1 MSWTAQRLRE
11 LLDGECAH
19 MCAHMG
25 CDMHVHSSYSSDVP
39 DVLSQRPLNRLLSAL
54 ERGMYYFVLTD
65 HDTMAGYVQLMD
77 ELSMMGEVGKL
88 AAERVISGV
97 ELSCRCP
104 EVGIVHTNVF
114 GLDERQFAH
123 IDRLRDAGGFVRL
136 ERLMP
141 YLDAE
146 GLVCSL
152 NHPLWQ
158 PPDGN
163 ITFSKVVRGVL
174 TTLLNRRLHNGEA
187 ISQKIVESLYSP
199 EGQRRMEEVYR
210 GTLDI
215 AGQFSLIEVNGSR
228 VALMNDI
235 AEHIASEVG
244 VPTCGGSDDHYGEVL
259 GLCYTIADGKDKWEF
274 LERVE
279 KGMGQ
284 VMRRDADFATS
295 CMRFINFIRLV
306 AESEEPEEVVVSLFN
321 SQIGRLPL
329 LIAPRFIR
337 LMYRLLNRRN
347 KRAQRAVEIMATS
360 YLKAQDLRG
369 GRGTS

>member
-1 MSWTAQRLRE
+1 MSRTVQRLRE

-19 MCAHMG
+19 LA

-39 DVLSQRPLNRLLSAL
+39 DVPSQKPLRRLVSAL

-65 HDTMAGYVQLMD
+65 HDTMAGYAQLMD
-77 ELSMMGEVGKL
+77 ELSTMGEVGRQ

-97 ELSCRCP
+97 ELSCRCT

-123 IDRLRDAGGFVRL
+123 IDRLRDTAGFVRL

-141 YLDAE
+141 YLDAQ

-152 NHPLWQ
+152 NHPLWV
-158 PPDGN
+158 PPDSN

-174 TTLLNRRLHNGEA
+174 TTLFNKRLHNGEA
-187 ISQKIVESLYSP
+187 ISQKIVESLYSQ
-199 EGQRRMEEVYR
+199 EGRRRMEAIYR

-215 AGQFSLIEVNGSR
+215 AGQFSLIETNGSR

-244 VPTCGGSDDHYGEVL
+244 VPMCGGSDDHYGEVL
-259 GLCYTIADGKDKWEF
+259 GLCHTIADGEDKWEF

-279 KGMGQ
+279 RGDGR
-284 VMRRDADFATS
+284 VVRRDADFATS
-295 CMRFINFIRLV
+295 CMRLVNFIRLV
-306 AESEEPEEVVVSLFN
+306 AESEEPDEVVVSLFN
-321 SQIGRLPL
+321 SQLGRLPL
-329 LIAPRFIR
+329 LIAPKFIK
-337 LMYRLLNRRN
+337 LMYRQLNHHSR
-347 KRAQRAVEIMATS
+347 RAQRAVEIMATS
-360 YLKAQDLRG
+360 YLKAQDIRG
-369 GRGTS
+369 SRGIS